1 VGQKLPHFR
10 KTPYC
15 LLGQGARRFLSAI
28 NILAFSDRF
37 PDKKVMVFMMAMKG
51 FLPMRHVGFYVLML
65 MVIFQGSSLAAAPK
79 AKPAPAA
86 PAEKAA
92 PAQSIHIM
100 GSSSVYPFVTAAAE
114 QFGRDKAFKTP
125 IVEATGTGSGF
136 KLFCAGVDLSS
147 PDVVNAS
154 RPVKDSEKALCASN
168 GVTEVME
175 LKIGFDGIVVG
186 QSKAAKDLSI
196 SKSDLQRALAAKVV
210 LNGKLVLNPYQNWS
224 DVRPDLPVRPITVY
238 GPPTTSG
245 TRDAFVE
252 MVMEAGCEKA
262 SLPKSLTEADV
273 KAACET
279 MREDGRYIE
288 AGENDN
294 LIIQRLEV
302 NADALGL
309 FGYSFLE
316 QNADR
321 IKAVSV
327 DGQQPTIDT
336 ISSAQYPISRSLFV
350 YVKKAHIPLVPGLK
364 EFATLLVSDDA
375 VGDLGIMV
383 EKGLIPLPAVQQNIE
398 RQKVEIL
405 QALTFSAPASP
416 EIGGG
421 GSEKP

>member
-1 VGQKLPHFR
+1 
-10 KTPYC
+10 
-15 LLGQGARRFLSAI
+15 
-28 NILAFSDRF
+28 
-37 PDKKVMVFMMAMKG
+37 
-51 FLPMRHVGFYVLML
+51 
-65 MVIFQGSSLAAAPK
+65 
-79 AKPAPAA
+79 
-86 PAEKAA
+86 
-92 PAQSIHIM
+92 
-100 GSSSVYPFVTAAAE
+100 
-114 QFGRDKAFKTP
+114 
-125 IVEATGTGSGF
+125 
-136 KLFCAGVDLSS
+136 
-147 PDVVNAS
+147 
-154 RPVKDSEKALCASN
+154 
-168 GVTEVME
+168 
-175 LKIGFDGIVVG
+175 VG
-186 QSKAAKDLSI
+186 QSKTAKDLSI

-210 LNGKLVLNPYQNWS
+210 LNGKLVPNPYQNWS

-252 MVMEAGCEKA
+252 MVMEGGCEKNA
-262 SLPKSLTEADV
+262 LPKTLSETDV

-302 NADALGL
+302 NVDALGL

-336 ISSAQYPISRSLFV
+336 ISSARYPVSRSLFV
-350 YVKKAHIPLVPGLK
+350 YIKKAHVPLVPGLK
-364 EFATLLVSDDA
+364 EFSTLLVSDDA
-375 VGDLGIMV
+375 VGELGVMV

-405 QALTFSAPASP
+405 QALTFSAPAP
-416 EIGGG
+416 AVVDGVVPA
-421 GSEKP
+421 KP

>member
-1 VGQKLPHFR
+1 
-10 KTPYC
+10 
-15 LLGQGARRFLSAI
+15 
-28 NILAFSDRF
+28 
-37 PDKKVMVFMMAMKG
+37 
-51 FLPMRHVGFYVLML
+51 MRHVGFYTLIL
-65 MVIFQGSSLAAAPK
+65 MVILQGSSLASAPK
-79 AKPAPAA
+79 AKSESPAPVA
-86 PAEKAA
+86 KAA
-92 PAQSIHIM
+92 PAQAIHIV

-125 IVEATGTGSGF
+125 IVEATGTGAGF

-154 RPVKDSEKALCASN
+154 RPVKDSEKTLCATN

-186 QSKAAKDLSI
+186 QSKTAKDLSI

-210 LNGKLVLNPYQNWS
+210 LNGKLVPNPYQNWS

-252 MVMEAGCEKA
+252 MVMEGGCEKNA
-262 SLPKSLTEADV
+262 LPKTLSETDV

-302 NADALGL
+302 NVDALGL

-336 ISSAQYPISRSLFV
+336 ISSARYPVSRSLFV
-350 YVKKAHIPLVPGLK
+350 YIKKAHVPLVPGLK
-364 EFATLLVSDDA
+364 EFSTLLVSDDA
-375 VGDLGIMV
+375 VGELGVMV

-405 QALTFSAPASP
+405 QALTFSAPAP
-416 EIGGG
+416 AVVDGVVPA
-421 GSEKP
+421 KP